1 MKMIEINNL
10 TKYYGSFKALNDL
23 HLTVNKGDIMGF
35 IGPNGA
41 GKTTTI
47 RVLLGL
53 LKKNEGT
60 VKVFGKD
67 GWEDSVE
74 IHKNLAYVSGDVR
87 LWSNF
92 TGGEIID
99 LLGSLRGSVNREK
112 RDRLIQRFQLDPGKK
127 FKTYSKGNRQKV
139 ALISALSSDVDLY
152 IFDEPTSG
160 LDPLM
165 EKVFQECVR
174 ELKEE
179 GKTILLSSHILAE
192 VERLCNKI
200 AIIKDGTIVET
211 GDIHEMEHLKRTH
224 VTLVPSDGTA
234 VENTL
239 KNLVYVHSFRKTDD
253 KLDFEVDQSHIND
266 LFRVLSRYSIN
277 SIVCHPPKLEDI
289 FIDHYR
295 EEDAS

>member
-1 MKMIEINNL
+1 MKMINIENL
-10 TKYYGSFKALNDL
+10 TKYYGSFKALDNL
-23 HLTVNKGDIMGF
+23 NLTVNQGDIMGF

-47 RVLLGL
+47 RILLGL
-53 LKKNEGT
+53 LKKHEGT
-60 VKVFGKD
+60 VEVFGKD
-67 GWEDSVE
+67 AWDKNVE
-74 IHKNLAYVSGDVR
+74 IHKNLAYVPGDVQ

-99 LLGSLRGSVNREK
+99 LLGDLRGSMNKSK
-112 RDRLIQRFQLDPGKK
+112 RTELIERFQLDPGKK

-165 EKVFQECVR
+165 ERVFQECVR
-174 ELKEE
+174 ELHQQ

-200 AIIKDGTIVET
+200 AIIKEGTIVET
-211 GDIHEMEHLKRTH
+211 GEIHEMEHLKRTH
-224 VTLVPSDGTA
+224 FTIVA
-234 VENTL
+234 ENIKDTL
-239 KNLVYVHSFRKTDD
+239 KNLIYVHNLKETDNQ
-253 KLDFEVDQSHIND
+253 LDFEVEQHHIND
-266 LFRVLSRYSIN
+266 LFRVLSRYTIASVK
-277 SIVCHPPKLEDI
+277 SHPPKLEDI

-295 EEDAS
+295 EEEVS

>member
-1 MKMIEINNL
+1 MKMIEISNL
-10 TKYYGSFKALNDL
+10 TKHYGSFKALDNL
-23 HLTVNKGDIMGF
+23 NLTVEKGDIMGF

-47 RVLLGL
+47 RTLLGL
-53 LKKNEGT
+53 LKKSGGT
-60 VKVFGKD
+60 VEVFGKD
-67 GWEDSVE
+67 AWENSVE
-74 IHKNLAYVSGDVR
+74 IHKNIAYVPGDVR

-99 LLGSLRGSVNREK
+99 LLGDLRGSMNLIK
-112 RDRLIQRFQLDPGKK
+112 RNELIQRFQLDPGKK

-165 EKVFQECVR
+165 EKVFQECVQ

-200 AIIKDGTIVET
+200 AIIKEGTIVET
-211 GDIHEMEHLKRTH
+211 GDIYDMEHLKRTH
-224 VTLVPSDGTA
+224 VTLVAEDA
-234 VENTL
+234 KETL
-239 KNLVYVHSFRKTDD
+239 KNLVYVHSLKETDGR
-253 KLDFEVDQSHIND
+253 LDFEVDQHHLND
-266 LFRVLSRYSIN
+266 LFRVLGRHSIS
-277 SIVCHPPKLEDI
+277 SILCHPPKLEDL

>member
-1 MKMIEINNL
+1 MEVINIKNL
-10 TKYYGSFKALNDL
+10 DKFFGKFKALDRL
-23 HLTVNKGDIMGF
+23 SLTVEKGDIMGF

-47 RVLLGL
+47 RILLGL
-53 LKKNEGT
+53 LKRDGGE
-60 VKVFGKD
+60 VQVFGKD
-67 GWEDSVE
+67 AWEDSVE
-74 IHKNLAYVSGDVR
+74 INKNLAYVPGDVR

-99 LLGSLRGSVNREK
+99 LMGNLRGTLNKEK
-112 RDRLIQRFQLDPGKK
+112 RDRLISQFQLDPGKK

-139 ALISALSSDVDLY
+139 ALISALASDVNLY

-165 EKVFQECVR
+165 EKVFQNCVH
-174 ELKEE
+174 ELTRE

-200 AIIKDGTIVET
+200 SIIKDGRIVET
-211 GDIHEMEHLKRTH
+211 GLFKEMDHLKRTH
-224 VTLVPSDGTA
+224 VSLSASGIEDELRKLPFVHNYL
-234 VENTL
+234 ENE
-239 KNLVYVHSFRKTDD
+239 DQI
-253 KLDFEVDQSHIND
+253 DFEVNQEYITQ
-266 LFRVLSRYSIN
+266 LFGVLSQFPVTSIK
-277 SIVCHPPKLEDI
+277 CHPTKLEEI

-295 EEDAS
+295 QEGTL

>member
-1 MKMIEINNL
+1 MNVIRIENL
-10 TKYYGSFKALNDL
+10 DKYYGSFKALDNL
-23 HLTVNKGDIMGF
+23 NLTVSKGDIMGF

-53 LKKNEGT
+53 LKSNGGKAE
-60 VKVFGKD
+60 VFGKD
-67 GWEDSVE
+67 AWEKNVE
-74 IHKNLAYVSGDVR
+74 IHKNLAYVPGDVQ

-99 LLGSLRGSVNREK
+99 LLGSLRGSMNKEK
-112 RDRLIQRFQLDPGKK
+112 RNQLIQRFQLDPGKK

-139 ALISALSSDVDLY
+139 ALISALSSEVDLY

-165 EKVFQECVR
+165 EKVFQQCVM
-174 ELKEE
+174 ELKEQ

-211 GDIHEMEHLKRTH
+211 GEIHEMEHLKRTH
-224 VTLVPSDGTA
+224 VILEG
-234 VENTL
+234 ENIKDTL
-239 KNLVYVHSFRKTDD
+239 KNLIYVHHLKEVDE
-253 KLDFEVDQSHIND
+253 KLEFEVDRHHIND
-266 LFRVLSRYSIN
+266 LFKVLSRQSIT
-277 SIVCHPPKLEDI
+277 SIKCHPPKLEDI

-295 EEDAS
+295 EEDVS

>member
-1 MKMIEINNL
+1 MKMIHIENL
-10 TKYYGSFKALNDL
+10 NKYYGSFKALKDL
-23 HLTVNKGDIMGF
+23 NLTVKKGDVMGF

-47 RVLLGL
+47 RTLLGL
-53 LKKNEGT
+53 LKKSTGT
-60 VKVFGKD
+60 VEVFGKD
-67 GWEDSVE
+67 AWENSVE
-74 IHKNLAYVSGDVR
+74 IHKNLAYVPGDVR

-99 LLGSLRGSVNREK
+99 LLGDLRGKMNPSK
-112 RDRLIQRFQLDPGKK
+112 RSRLIRDFQLDPKKK

-165 EKVFQECVR
+165 EKVFQDWVQ
-174 ELKEE
+174 ELKDE

-200 AIIKDGTIVET
+200 AIIKEGAIVET

-224 VTLVPSDGTA
+224 VTLVAPKA
-234 VENTL
+234 KEFL
-239 KNLVYVHSFRKTDD
+239 KNLIYVHGLKERDGH
-253 KLDFEVDQSHIND
+253 LDFEVDQHHISD
-266 LFRVLSRYSIN
+266 LFSVLSRHSIT
-277 SIVCHPPKLEDI
+277 SIKCHPPKLEDI

-295 EEDAS
+295 EEEVS

>member
-1 MKMIEINNL
+1 MKMIEIQNL
-10 TKYYGSFKALNDL
+10 TKYYGSFKALDNL
-23 HLTVNKGDIMGF
+23 NLTVEKGDIMGF

-47 RVLLGL
+47 RTLLGL
-53 LKKNEGT
+53 LKKHDGT
-60 VKVFGKD
+60 VEVFGKD
-67 GWEDSVE
+67 AWERSVE
-74 IHKNLAYVSGDVR
+74 IHKNIAYVPGDVR

-99 LLGSLRGSVNREK
+99 LLGDLRGSMNLIK
-112 RDRLIQRFQLDPGKK
+112 RNELIQRFQLDPGKK

-165 EKVFQECVR
+165 EKVFQECVQ
-174 ELKEE
+174 ELKDE

-200 AIIKDGTIVET
+200 AIIKEGTIVET
-211 GDIHEMEHLKRTH
+211 GDIHDMEHLKRTH
-224 VTLVPSDGTA
+224 VTLVAED
-234 VENTL
+234 VKETL
-239 KNLVYVHSFRKTDD
+239 KNLVYVHSLKETDGR
-253 KLDFEVDQSHIND
+253 LDFEVDQHHIND
-266 LFRVLSRYSIN
+266 LFRVLSRHTITSIL
-277 SIVCHPPKLEDI
+277 CHPPKLEDL

>member
-1 MKMIEINNL
+1 MKVIEIENL
-10 TKYYGSFKALNDL
+10 TKYYGNFKALDGL
-23 HLTVNKGDIMGF
+23 SLSVNKGDIMGF

-47 RVLLGL
+47 RTLLGL
-53 LKKNEGT
+53 LKKHEGT
-60 VKVFGKD
+60 VEILGMD
-67 GWEDSVE
+67 AWEDSVE
-74 IHKNLAYVSGDVR
+74 IHKNLAYVPGDVQ

-99 LLGSLRGSVNREK
+99 LLGSLRGSMNKKK
-112 RDRLIQRFQLDPGKK
+112 RNELIKRFQLDPGKK

-139 ALISALSSDVDLY
+139 ALISALSSDVELY

-165 EKVFQECVR
+165 EKVFQECIL
-174 ELKEE
+174 ELKTE

-211 GDIHEMEHLKRTH
+211 GEIHEMEHLKRIH
-224 VTLVPSDGTA
+224 VTLVAEDVKEA
-234 VENTL
+234 L
-239 KNLVYVHSFRKTDD
+239 KNLIYVHNLKETDG
-253 KLDFEVDQSHIND
+253 KLEFEVDQHHIND
-266 LFRVLSRYSIN
+266 LFRVFSRYAITSIL
-277 SIVCHPPKLEDI
+277 CHPPKLEDI
-289 FIDHYR
+289 FINHYR
-295 EEDAS
+295 EEDAL